1 MKRAT
6 ATTTTTMTTTSN
18 KKALMRF
25 LKVFSL
31 PLVLV
36 FLVFEMLE
44 SGGLHQHHHSHH
56 ANNNNNAIGARQ
68 NKNNVAFVRMREREE
83 KLRKAMGIPEP
94 VGEQKHERYDYR
106 PAAISSSSS
115 FSSFSSSIPSYT
127 DNINKNNNK
136 RSSNNNNVKGNARP
150 DLLFDLKCDIE
161 RRGEKRHEECR
172 ALGVGQ
178 HRSREQTEV
187 EYVQESLEASEKG
200 FGGPSGCKEAWITA
214 LGNDGFLPAV
224 LVLLHTI
231 RKYAVE
237 DRDFIALV
245 STAVSEEVREKLTKE
260 SIRVIVVDPF
270 ENNEKAKALV
280 SKSARYASGYWVVKM
295 FVWKFE
301 EYAKMVYM
309 DADVYVRQNSDSIF
323 CAKTDPVKHSIAVTP
338 RSSFDAKAGFNAG
351 MFIYNPSNDVFDEI
365 MEAFLSLTETE
376 MLSTSEQ
383 DFLNVQFKNK
393 YNLIPIDYI
402 MKHRRMVKE
411 KKLWDENRIHG
422 YHMNGSPKPWEP
434 QWMTQCAY
442 PKDHQ
447 KFLKLYVDFFVE
459 WWEYYY
465 DMLDETP
472 PEDKKEYKL
481 LPEHDPTNSFGKFSS
496 EYKCPLNPKRKKLT

>member
-1 MKRAT
+1 MVKTTSKKRA
-6 ATTTTTMTTTSN
+6 
-18 KKALMRF
+18 LIRF

-31 PLVLV
+31 PLVLL

-44 SGGLHQHHHSHH
+44 SGKGGLHYSIHHHHRHGSSSGGSDNEM
-56 ANNNNNAIGARQ
+56 ASGRGKVGVLRRQ
-68 NKNNVAFVRMREREE
+68 KKNNNVAFVRMREREE

-94 VGEQKHERYDYR
+94 IGEHKHERYDYR
-106 PAAISSSSS
+106 PA
-115 FSSFSSSIPSYT
+115 SFSSSIPSYT
-127 DNINKNNNK
+127 KK
-136 RSSNNNNVKGNARP
+136 VKGNARQ
-150 DLLFDLKCDIE
+150 DLLFNLKCDKE
-161 RRGEKRHEECR
+161 GREEKMHSSECR
-172 ALGVGQ
+172 ALGVGR

-245 STAVSEEVREKLTKE
+245 STAVSEEVRETLTKE

-280 SKSARYASGYWVVKM
+280 LKSARYASGYWVVKM

-301 EYAKMVYM
+301 EYEKMVYV
-309 DADVYVRQNSDSIF
+309 DADVYVRQNSDSMF
-323 CAKTDPVKHSIAVTP
+323 CAETDPVKHSIAVTP
-338 RSSFDAKAGFNAG
+338 RSSFDTKAGFNAG

-365 MEAFLSLTETE
+365 MEAFLALTETE
-376 MLSTSEQ
+376 MLATSEQ
-383 DFLNVQFKNK
+383 DFLNVQFKNR
-393 YNLIPIDYI
+393 YNLIPIDYV

-411 KKLWDENRIHG
+411 KKLWDESRVHG

-472 PEDKKEYKL
+472 PDDKKEYKL
-481 LPEHDPTNSFGKFSS
+481 LPEHDPANSFGKFAS
-496 EYKCPLNPKRKKLT
+496 EYKCPLNPKKKSL

>member
-1 MKRAT
+1 MGK
-6 ATTTTTMTTTSN
+6 ATTSTMTTTTSN
-18 KKALMRF
+18 KRALMRF
-25 LKVFSL
+25 VRVFSL
-31 PLVLV
+31 PLVLL

-44 SGGLHQHHHSHH
+44 SGKGGLHPHHSHRNDNRNSGMM
-56 ANNNNNAIGARQ
+56 AGNSGVTLGQ
-68 NKNNVAFVRMREREE
+68 KKNNVAFVRMREREE

-94 VGEQKHERYDYR
+94 IGEHKHERYDYR
-106 PAAISSSSS
+106 PASLSSSS
-115 FSSFSSSIPSYT
+115 SSFSSSIPSY
-127 DNINKNNNK
+127 NAKK
-136 RSSNNNNVKGNARP
+136 VKGNARQ
-150 DLLFDLKCDIE
+150 DLLFTLKCDKE
-161 RRGEKRHEECR
+161 GREVKKHEECR
-172 ALGVGQ
+172 ALGVGR

-301 EYAKMVYM
+301 EYEKMVYV
-309 DADVYVRQNSDSIF
+309 DADVYVRQNSDSMF
-323 CAKTDPVKHSIAVTP
+323 CAETDPVKHSIAVTP

-365 MEAFLSLTETE
+365 MEAFLALTETE
-376 MLSTSEQ
+376 MLATSEQ
-383 DFLNVQFKNK
+383 DFLNVQFKNR

-411 KKLWDENRIHG
+411 KKLWDESRVHG

-434 QWMTQCAY
+434 QWMTHCAY

-481 LPEHDPTNSFGKFSS
+481 LSEHDPGNSFGKFAS
-496 EYKCPLNPKRKKLT
+496 EYKCPLNPKKKSL